1 MGSLVV
7 EEKLDTSYGG
17 DAEEEQDVI
26 LELDEKFLSAKG
38 LVNRSR
44 LNDKETELGDEMPE
58 DLVIDDNDN

>member
-58 DLVIDDNDN
+58 DLVIDDNDS